1 MPYTEINGFLHKVDR
16 TISRLDVGIV
26 DEVLDRDSLVSVGP
40 DLDEQGVILH
50 IVPHP

>member
-1 MPYTEINGFLHKVDR
+1 MPFTEINGFILHKVDW
-16 TISRLDVGIV
+16 TSRQDDGIV
-26 DEVLDRDSLVSVGP
+26 EKVLDRDSLVSVGP